1 MPMKRSPELLLSCGR
16 VVFAVALAALTLTS
30 ARAVTFPDP
39 RLESA
44 VRDELPKPSGE
55 ITADD
60 MLELTVLHAAG
71 RGIEDTSGLE
81 TSLNLQTLYFEG
93 NPVTNYSGVAGLP
106 NLALLEWPSGQIADT
121 TFLAGLH
128 ALTNLNL
135 NRNPVTNYASLSGL
149 TNLVRLDFNGS
160 GMSNLSFVSA
170 LTKLQTL
177 SVYDN
182 QIQDISSLSGLSE
195 LQTVQLDWNAVTNL
209 DVLSGMT
216 NLVNLSLA
224 GNGVTNLDFIA
235 PLQRLQSLG
244 LYVNLVQDISPLT
257 GRTNLLSLGLGWNGV
272 TNPAVIST
280 LTGLQ
285 NLAVDGNQLTNV
297 VFLAGLTNLTSLSL
311 AYTWLADMSPLTNL
325 TRLNDMNVG
334 ENSLTNL
341 PDLSSLTHLK
351 TFMMAGNQITDLS
364 PLTNLI
370 AMLELHAQRNLF
382 SSVAPVSGCP
392 WLERLLLSGN
402 TLTNLAELVVLTN
415 LHYLQL
421 REMQLTN
428 LDFVVPL
435 TALDDLDVGDNLV
448 VNLSPLTNLPYLH
461 FLSAE
466 RNRLVRIDPLLDCPS
481 FWYMNLRE
489 NYLDTNTTSAAWNVI
504 TNLLGRGV
512 TVDYEPQNPP
522 PVPIEFLSQPA
533 NRSAFVGNNVLFSVS
548 VTGGTPGPS
557 YRWQKDSVD
566 LVDNT
571 RITGTET
578 DTLQITDVNPGDAG
592 LYRVRVW
599 DGWIATN
606 SLTAELKVITNV
618 VFADPNLEQAVRDA
632 LAIPT
637 DPLTPADLV
646 GLYSLT
652 ASYRGI
658 TNLAGIEALA
668 DLVGLDLSGNP
679 AIASFQPLTYLAPL
693 NALWVNACGLDS
705 LDWVSSLPYL
715 NELRFGDN
723 FIEDLSPLRGMIR
736 LVNVYADENR
746 LTVIDPLLDLTQL
759 QYVNVTRN
767 HLDTN
772 SASAA
777 WAVITNLEALDV
789 LVDYDPQY
797 AAPVLPE
804 IVSQPVNVAAYVGDN
819 IHFTVIASGNG
830 SGLNYQWQR
839 NGVNL
844 LNDPHISGTDG
855 DTLYID
861 AVTAAD
867 AGTYRVRV
875 WDDLGVT
882 NSRLATLR
890 VINSVAFVDPHLEQ
904 AVRDSLGIP
913 SAPITLED
921 MRSLTVL
928 IAHQLG
934 ITNLTGLE
942 AAANLQYL
950 NLGANPGITDF
961 TMLAELPSLSQIF
974 LDECVVPD
982 LSFVSTLPSLWEFA
996 ATGGQVGDLSP
1007 LAACPLL
1014 EILNLGGNPA
1024 LTNLVVLNTLTN
1036 LQSLSL
1042 DSSGISNIS
1051 FVEFMSV
1058 LRFLNLWGNVVQD
1071 LGPLTNCPNLDQ
1083 LEGGYNLITN
1093 AAVLAACTNLGG
1105 LSLPGNQFDDLS
1117 FVADLWK
1124 LGFLNVEGNPIH
1136 DLSPVA
1142 GLTNLYWLA
1151 AGWTGVTNLSPVAAL
1166 TRLDTLFVWNLG
1178 ISNLDYLAPLTNL
1191 IHFGAGQNGIT
1202 NLPPYSHLSKLTY
1215 LNLDGNP
1222 LVSMSLVTGLTN
1234 LWELYLNRCG
1244 IVDVAIL
1251 TGRTNLHNLALGQN
1265 RIYDISPLAGLRFLE
1280 SVNLSDNNLQ
1290 SLAPLSALTNLNFV
1304 DVRMNFLDI
1313 STGSPAMIVIGTL
1326 EGRDATVDYDPQKL
1340 APTPIQ
1346 LSAPT
1351 WLAGN
1356 QFRFTVTSAPGSA
1369 LEVLSSASFS
1379 GWEHLSYLTNITG
1392 TVSFTNSPATGTRKF
1407 YRVRL
1412 Q

>member
-1 MPMKRSPELLLSCGR
+1 MPMKRYQKLLLSCGR
-16 VVFAVALAALTLTS
+16 AVFAVVVAALTLTS

-44 VRDELPKPSGE
+44 VRDELSKPSGE

-81 TSLNLQTLYFEG
+81 TALNLQTLYFEG

-121 TFLAGLH
+121 TFLADLH

-135 NRNPVTNYASLSGL
+135 NSNPVTNYASLSGL
-149 TNLVRLDFNGS
+149 TNLVRLDFNAS
-160 GMSNLSFVSA
+160 GISNLTFVSA

-182 QIQDISSLSGLSE
+182 QIQDISPLSGLSE

-244 LYVNLVQDISPLT
+244 LYVNLVQDISLLT
-257 GRTNLLSLGLGWNGV
+257 GRTNLLSLSLGWNGV
-272 TNPAVIST
+272 TNPVVIGT

-341 PDLSSLTHLK
+341 PNLSSLTNLK

-448 VNLSPLTNLPYLH
+448 ANLSPLTNLPYLH

-481 FWYMNLRE
+481 FWYMNLRG

-512 TVDYEPQNPP
+512 TVEYEPQNPP

-571 RITGTET
+571 RITGAET
-578 DTLQITDVNPGDAG
+578 DTLQISEVNSGDAG

-618 VFADPNLEQAVRDA
+618 VFADPNLERAVRDA

-637 DPLTPADLV
+637 DPLAPANLV

-652 ASYRGI
+652 ASYCGI

-693 NALWVNACGLDS
+693 NALWVNDCGLES
-705 LDWVSSLPYL
+705 LAWVAALPYL
-715 NELRFGDN
+715 NELRFENN
-723 FIEDLSPLRGMIR
+723 FIEDLSPLRGMSR

-789 LVDYDPQY
+789 SVAYDPQY

-804 IVSQPVNVAAYVGDN
+804 IFSQPVNVVAYVGDN
-819 IHFTVIASGNG
+819 IHFAVVASGSG
-830 SGLNYQWQR
+830 SGLNYQWQK
-839 NGVNL
+839 NGVHL
-844 LNDPHISGTDG
+844 FEDPPISGTGG

-861 AVTAAD
+861 GVTAAD
-867 AGTYRVRV
+867 VGTYRVRV

-882 NSRLATLR
+882 NSRSATLR
-890 VINSVAFVDPHLEQ
+890 VISSVTFVDPKLLQ
-904 AVRDSLGIP
+904 AVRDRLGIS
-913 SAPITLED
+913 SAPIALDDMKNLTSLEA
-921 MRSLTVL
+921 RN
-928 IAHQLG
+928 LG

-942 AAANLQYL
+942 TAANLAWLLL
-950 NLGANPGITDF
+950 NQNPGITDF
-961 TMLAELPSLSQIF
+961 TPLAGLPVLGQVF
-974 LDECVVPD
+974 LDHCVVPD
-982 LSFVSTLPSLWEFA
+982 LSIAATLRSLWEFTA
-996 ATGGQVGDLSP
+996 WGGQVVDLAP
-1007 LAACPLL
+1007 LAGCPTLQ
-1014 EILNLGGNPA
+1014 ILNLGGNPA
-1024 LTNLVVLNTLTN
+1024 LTNYAALNALTN
-1036 LQSLSL
+1036 LQNLSL
-1042 DSSGISNIS
+1042 DGSGIPDAS
-1051 FVEFMSV
+1051 FVAYMPV
-1058 LRFLNLWGNVVQD
+1058 LQYLNLWGGTVQD
-1071 LGPLTNCPNLDQ
+1071 LSPLTNCPNLVQ
-1083 LEGGYNLITN
+1083 FEGAYNQITN
-1093 AAVLAACTNLGG
+1093 GAVLAACTNLDS
-1105 LSLPGNQFDDLS
+1105 LSLPGNQFSNVDFLPG
-1117 FVADLWK
+1117 LQK
-1124 LGFLNVEGNPIH
+1124 LLFLHLESNSIY
-1136 DLSPVA
+1136 DLSPLV
-1142 GLTNLYWLA
+1142 GLTNLTWLA
-1151 AGWTGVTNLSPVAAL
+1151 CGWTQVTNLAPVAAL
-1166 TRLDTLFVWNLG
+1166 TGLDTLSVWNLG

-1191 IHFGAGQNGIT
+1191 TLLSAGQNGIT
-1202 NLPPYSHLSKLTY
+1202 NLPPYPHLAKLTY
-1215 LNLDGNP
+1215 LNLDANP
-1222 LVSMSLVTGLTN
+1222 LASIAFAAGLTN
-1234 LWELYLNRCG
+1234 LRELSLYQCG
-1244 IVDVAIL
+1244 IVDVAPL
-1251 TGRTNLHNLALGQN
+1251 TGHTNLHNLTLGQN

-1280 SVNLSDNNLQ
+1280 SVNLSANNLQ
-1290 SLAPLSALTNLNFV
+1290 SLAPLSALTNLNYV
-1304 DVRMNFLDI
+1304 DLRMNFLDI

-1356 QFRFTVTSAPGSA
+1356 QFRFTVTSTPGSA
-1369 LEVLSSASFS
+1369 LEVLSSTSLA
-1379 GWEHLSYLTNITG
+1379 GWAHLGYLTNITG